1 MSEMTPSAA
10 PSMPTSSTFD
20 IHLVNT
26 GDNHIFDHY
35 FEEAKARW
43 ESVLIG
49 DLQDIP
55 PQDIDWF
62 YGKLNKEYK
71 DTIDDIVIGYQISYI
86 DGPGL
91 VLGRAAPLYFRQ
103 TTGSPISGYMEFDF
117 EDLATMAHEDI
128 EVIGK
133 YFMLLSYHSCE
144 VARAYI
150 FYYSKSCMRWD
161 MF

>member
-1 MSEMTPSAA
+1 MLLLVVSLHNTAKQACCKCGGGMSEMTPSAA
-10 PSMPTSSTFD
+10 PSMPKSSTFD

-26 GDNHIFDHY
+26 GDNDIFDHY

-55 PQDIDWF
+55 PQGIDWF

-128 EVIGK
+128 EVISK
-133 YFMLLSYHSCE
+133 YS
-144 VARAYI
+144 I
-150 FYYSKSCMRWD
+150 F
-161 MF
+161 